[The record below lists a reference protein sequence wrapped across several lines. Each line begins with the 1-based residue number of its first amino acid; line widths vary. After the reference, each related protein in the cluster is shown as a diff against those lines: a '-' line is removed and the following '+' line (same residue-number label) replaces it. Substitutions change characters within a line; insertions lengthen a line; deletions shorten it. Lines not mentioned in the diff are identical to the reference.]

1 MDFVFVG
8 YEGYSEIYWDRATD
22 STYVYCPQD
31 PGWHVELPN
40 GLRARA
46 YLPKCID
53 NFNNERARL
62 RMLAGENTARE
73 YAEAV
78 MRDAI
83 PHLGILHDLHPL
95 ISIYLAACY
104 PWPINIPAPRNLITL
119 LGDQFDVTKT
129 RLKHESRQIVHYCGA
144 TVKGHPAT
152 VQWKCYGPRWGI
164 KIGDNCWNRAGTVR
178 SLILDAKY
186 REPEAAK
193 N

>member
-1 MDFVFVG
+1 MNDFVFVG

-22 STYVYCPQD
+22 STYVYCPYD

-46 YLPKCID
+46 YIPKCID
-53 NFNNERARL
+53 NFNDERARL

-95 ISIYLAACY
+95 ISIYLAAIC
-104 PWPINIPAPRNLITL
+104 PWPINLSAPRSLITL
-119 LGDQFDVTKT
+119 LGDQFDVTEM
-129 RLKHESRQIVHYCGA
+129 RLEHGAHYRG
-144 TVKGHPAT
+144 TTIKGHPVT
-152 VQWKCYGPRWGI
+152 VQQQYRPGPRWGI
-164 KIGDNCWNRAGTVR
+164 RIGDDEWERAGTVC
-178 SLILDAKY
+178 SLILDAKCK
-186 REPEAAK
+186 ELGAAK